1 MIYKE
6 IFPLFTCSNVQ
17 IRRKVCA
24 LCVKMFLNSGENDE
38 IIQDLTPYLADRL
51 KDADSGVRMSAISAI
66 YEISRVNPN
75 IFKVAIP
82 LIF

>member
-6 IFPLFTCSNVQ
+6 IFPLFICSNVQ